1 MLRLARLSFVLLAL
15 GLASAVSSGEAPIRS
30 EKPNTIAFPPQ
41 EARFVRMVIT
51 GTSNGAQACVDELE
65 VYGPTGDRNLALA
78 SNGAKASAS
87 SLLGGYAAHAVEHLN
102 DGEYGNA
109 RSWIPATTGEEW
121 AQIELPAAATIAK
134 VVFSRDRN
142 RQYGDRVPTQFEVRL
157 SLDGDT
163 WATVRRV
170 STTAIDGS
178 TGAGGPAPLLPNPP
192 PPPQLS
198 ANGKIATADA
208 AGVVEVPKHDA
219 LGFENLALREGAKA
233 SASSVYSDGALP
245 IHQIA
250 HLNDGLADNSHSW
263 ISKGEPSWAEID
275 LGDTFW
281 VYVVALGN
289 DGSGRYRDRAA
300 LTFSILTATEHNTDS
315 NARTWR
321 RAVRNAGTPLLERT
335 EFRFKPV
342 QARYVR
348 VVIES
353 ANDQARLDEIEVYG
367 QQDEIPL
374 GKIGPLPDAGSA
386 GVPGTARTLARMALL
401 RYAFIG
407 EEHAW
412 LKTYGRADLDPSLV
426 PYNGRVT
433 EYPRHVGDD
442 RLPLPPLSSAPVL
455 DGTLD
460 DACWSEASQGIV
472 RVSKPDDFDAGPLVE
487 QSVLAGRSG
496 TDLCLAIRV
505 NRLLS
510 SHLAVVSS
518 ADWSGCGIVA
528 ITPDGL
534 AFNTYEADANR
545 TLKLKESAPLSS
557 AFSPDLKAFELRLPL
572 ALFPSAESRGLRLG
586 LGLGGRHTP
595 AVGRPVEFVFSPLS
609 IAQAGP
615 CVAGRFLVRLALP
628 GTDDE
633 TQPYR
638 VSLSVPEVAL
648 SLKPGESQT
657 LSLPATT
664 GPLGPECNLELV
676 ASASSPMNAVSET
689 FSLHLL
695 RYDPLQR
702 TLDLMAEM
710 ADRLDHE
717 SLDVTEERGQL
728 LRLNETHTKL
738 LSAAPDPA
746 AERQAFFDARLA
758 KRRLFLR
765 APDLAPIESLL
776 FVKRHAYHPSH
787 IYTDYTDAPFRPGGG
802 VYRIDIPRVD
812 GRFEP
817 DDAKLT
823 CLFESGGGI
832 ARDPVA
838 TFDLSTIYFGYR
850 PAADGFFHLMRVAPD
865 GSGLVQLTDGPY
877 HDFYPCPLPDGG
889 LAFITTRCT
898 ARVFCFRW
906 TSSVLFRMN
915 PDGTGMRPL
924 SYSSLSEWAPS
935 VMSDGRLIWTR
946 WEYIDKGA
954 DFSQTL
960 WSINPDGTSP
970 ELVFGNTIIQPNGYA
985 CGREVPGTSEILC
998 TLVSHFGDI
1007 NGPIALLD
1015 LSQGRLNQKAIR
1027 SLTPEVPW
1035 PGMWPATECFRDPVP
1050 LSKDYFLCSHAPLDR
1065 FGLYAIDRYGNRELL
1080 HLDSTFGSMAP
1091 TPFRVTQPP
1100 PALPDVTRPDTDTG
1114 RFVMLDVYR
1123 GLEPTVPR
1131 GSVKWLRVVEEVRHN
1146 LTANP
1151 NFDHADFMK
1160 WYASPVDIVSGPFG
1174 WPTYTAKAPLG
1185 LVPVEEDGS
1194 ASFVAPAGKV
1204 LYFQALDKDYNEL
1217 QRMRSVV
1224 QLQPGETRSCV
1235 GCHDA
1240 RDSTPPPTQPLALSK
1255 PPHLIAPHPW
1265 GDKPFS
1271 YSEVVQPVL
1280 DAKCIS
1286 CHSGAVV
1293 PAGRQTRGDL
1303 VPAAHQTRAVPPD
1316 LTSTLDAER
1325 VPASYRALITGGWLH
1340 VIDCGFNSAG
1350 CEKREPFTFGT
1361 VKSKLWPLLQSGH
1374 HGVEL
1379 TTDEMLRLK
1388 TWTDLN
1394 CPLWPDYLFRPSR
1407 PGPEVQVTKAQ

>member
-1 MLRLARLSFVLLAL
+1 M
-15 GLASAVSSGEAPIRS
+15 
-30 EKPNTIAFPPQ
+30 TFPPQ
-41 EARFVRMVIT
+41 EARFVRLVIT
-51 GTSNGAQACVDELE
+51 ATSNGAQPCVDELE
-65 VYGPTGDRNLALA
+65 VYGATDDRNLALA

-87 SLLGGYAAHAVEHLN
+87 SLLPGYAAHAIQHLN

-121 AQIELPAAATIAK
+121 AQIELPAAATVAK

-142 RQYGDRVPTQFEVRL
+142 RQYGDRIPTQFEIRL
-157 SLDGDT
+157 SLDGNT
-163 WATVRRV
+163 WTTVRQV

-208 AGVVEVPKHDA
+208 VGAVEVPKRDA
-219 LGFENLALREGAKA
+219 LGFENLALRGGAKA
-233 SASSVYSDGALP
+233 ASSSVYSDGALS
-245 IHQIA
+245 IHQTA
-250 HLNDGLADNSHSW
+250 HLNDGVADNSHSW

-275 LGDTFW
+275 LGETFW
-281 VYVVALGN
+281 VYLVALGN

-300 LTFSILTATEHNTDS
+300 STFSILTATEY
-315 NARTWR
+315 NADTNAPTWQR
-321 RAVRNAGTPLLERT
+321 VVRNTGTPLLERT
-335 EFRFKPV
+335 EFKFKPV
-342 QARYVR
+342 TARYVR
-348 VVIES
+348 IAIES
-353 ANDQARLDEIEVYG
+353 ANSEARLDEIEVYG
-367 QQDEIPL
+367 QKDGIPL
-374 GKIGPLPDAGSA
+374 DKIGPLPDAGSA
-386 GVPGTARTLARMALL
+386 DTPAGMSSL
-401 RYAFIG
+401 RYAFLG

-412 LKTYGRADLDPSLV
+412 LKTYGRADLDPALV

-442 RLPLPPLSSAPVL
+442 RLPLPPLSSTPVL
-455 DGTLD
+455 DGKLND
-460 DACWSEASQGIV
+460 PCWSEASQGVV

-496 TDLCLAIRV
+496 ADLCLAIRA

-510 SHLAVVSS
+510 SHLAVLSS
-518 ADWSGCGIVA
+518 TDWDGCGVVA
-528 ITPDGL
+528 ITLDGL
-534 AFNTYEADANR
+534 AFNTYEADANK
-545 TLKLKESAPLSS
+545 TLKLKESTPLAS
-557 AFSPDLKAFELRLPL
+557 AFSPDLKTFEFRLPL
-572 ALFPSAESRGLRLG
+572 ALFPNAEGRGLRIG
-586 LGLGGRHTP
+586 LGLGGFHTP

-609 IAQAGP
+609 IAQTGP
-615 CVAGRFLVRLALP
+615 CVAGHFPLRLAGIGGHDPIRVVCELGSCPPIP
-628 GTDDE
+628 GDT
-633 TQPYR
+633 PR
-638 VSLSVPEVAL
+638 PVAPVPEVAFAL
-648 SLKPGESQT
+648 NPGEPQT
-657 LSLPATT
+657 LSIPATA
-664 GPLGPECNLELV
+664 GSIGPECSLTIDAEG
-676 ASASSPMNAVSET
+676 ET
-689 FSLHLL
+689 YSLHLF

-702 TLDLMAEM
+702 TLDLMADM
-710 ADRLDHE
+710 ASRLE
-717 SLDVTEERGQL
+717 SEGLNVAEERGQL
-728 LRLNETHTKL
+728 TRLNESHAKL
-738 LSAAPDPA
+738 LAAAPDPA
-746 AERQAFFDARLA
+746 AERQAFHDARLA

-776 FVKRHAYHPSH
+776 FVRRHAYHPSH

-817 DDAKLT
+817 DDARLT
-823 CLFESGGGI
+823 CLFDSAGGI

-838 TFDLSTIYFGYR
+838 DFGLKNIYFGYR
-850 PAADGFFHLMRVAPD
+850 PAADGFYHLMRMAPD

-906 TSSVLFRMN
+906 TSSVLFRMSS
-915 PDGTGMRPL
+915 DGTGLRPL

-960 WSINPDGTSP
+960 WSINPDGTDP

-985 CGREVPGTSEILC
+985 CGREVPGTSEICC

-1015 LSQGRLNQKAIR
+1015 LSQGRFNQKAIR

-1080 HLDSTFGSMAP
+1080 HLDPTFGSMAP
-1091 TPFRVTQPP
+1091 TPFRAVQPP
-1100 PALPDVTRPDTDTG
+1100 PALPDVMRPDTDKG

-1123 GLEPTVPR
+1123 GLEPTIPR

-1146 LTANP
+1146 LTSNP

-1160 WYASPVDIVSGPFG
+1160 WYASPVDIVSGPYG

-1185 LVPVEEDGS
+1185 LVPVEDDGS

-1240 RDSTPPPTQPLALSK
+1240 RNSTPPPGQPLALSK
-1255 PPHLIAPHPW
+1255 PPDLIAPHSW

-1280 DAKCIS
+1280 DAKCTS
-1286 CHSGAVV
+1286 CHSPTVASAASPMHAV
-1293 PAGRQTRGDL
+1293 A
-1303 VPAAHQTRAVPPD
+1303 PD
-1316 LTSTLDAER
+1316 LTGTLDADR
-1325 VPASYRALITGGWLH
+1325 VPASYRSLIAGGWLH

-1350 CEKREPFTFGT
+1350 CEKREPLTFGS

-1394 CPLWPDYLFRPSR
+1394 CPLWPDYLFRPNR
-1407 PGPEVQVTKAQ
+1407 PGPEVQVTKAG